1 MFDALY
7 SANRVRGIQVCGIRG
22 LSANKK
28 VGKTLVLL
36 DRSESAALP
45 SAQNLETPES
55 APRLHRL
62 IVAPGEYRE
71 RQSFGRFL
79 PRALARESTV
89 AYRHT
94 ELRGLACISGGDVG
108 LDLGQML
115 SSFRDLSGQ
124 VANLPTDMTLLIAV
138 NGAKLV
144 QLAQFRINLDF
155 FNDGRITGSYR
166 LDLRIGESATLQVL
180 RRAHRG
186 FSPHPLLDEAGLGF
200 QGLPHVGVK

>member
-28 VGKTLVLL
+28 VGNTLVLL

-45 SAQNLETPES
+45 SAQYLETPES
-55 APRLHRL
+55 APRLQGL

-79 PRALARESTV
+79 PCALAGESAV

-94 ELRGLACISGGDVG
+94 ELRSLACISGGSVG
-108 LDLGQML
+108 LDLSQML
-115 SSFRDLSGQ
+115 FSFGDLSRQ
-124 VANLPTDMTLLIAV
+124 VSNLPTDMTLLIAV
-138 NGAKLV
+138 N
-144 QLAQFRINLDF
+144 
-155 FNDGRITGSYR
+155 
-166 LDLRIGESATLQVL
+166 
-180 RRAHRG
+180 
-186 FSPHPLLDEAGLGF
+186 
-200 QGLPHVGVK
+200 

>member
-7 SANRVRGIQVCGIRG
+7 GSNRVRGIQVCGIRG
-22 LSANKK
+22 LSAHKK
-28 VGKTLVLL
+28 VGNTIVLL
-36 DRSESAALP
+36 DRSESADLP

-79 PRALARESTV
+79 PRALAREGVV

-94 ELRGLACISGGDVG
+94 ELRGFACISCCDVG

-115 SSFRDLSGQ
+115 FSFRDLPRQ

-144 QLAQFRINLDF
+144 QLAQFRVDLDF
-155 FNDGRITGSYR
+155 FNDGRITRSNR
-166 LDLRIGESATLQVL
+166 LDLRIGESAALQIL

-186 FSPHPLLDEAGLGF
+186 FSPHHLLDEAGLGF

>member
-7 SANRVRGIQVCGIRG
+7 GANRVRGIQVCRIRG

-28 VGKTLVLL
+28 VWNTLGLL
-36 DRSESAALP
+36 DRSESADLP
-45 SAQNLETPES
+45 SAQSLETPEI

-71 RQSFGRFL
+71 RKSFAPFL
-79 PRALARESTV
+79 ARALARESAV

-94 ELRGLACISGGDVG
+94 ELLGLACISGSEVG

-115 SSFRDLSGQ
+115 FSFRDLPRQ

-138 NGAKLV
+138 
-144 QLAQFRINLDF
+144 
-155 FNDGRITGSYR
+155 
-166 LDLRIGESATLQVL
+166 
-180 RRAHRG
+180 
-186 FSPHPLLDEAGLGF
+186 
-200 QGLPHVGVK
+200 

>member
-7 SANRVRGIQVCGIRG
+7 RANRVGGIQVCGIRG

-28 VGKTLVLL
+28 VWNTLVLL
-36 DRSESAALP
+36 ERSESADLP
-45 SAQNLETPES
+45 SAQYLETPES
-55 APRLHRL
+55 APRLQGL

-79 PRALARESTV
+79 PRALAREIAV

-94 ELRGLACISGGDVG
+94 ELRSLACISSGNIG

-115 SSFRDLSGQ
+115 FRFRDLPRQ

-138 NGAKLV
+138 NGAELV
-144 QLAQFRINLDF
+144 QLAKFRIDLDF
-155 FNDGRITGSYR
+155 FNDGRITGSNR
-166 LDLRIGESATLQVL
+166 LDLRIGESATLQIL

-186 FSPHPLLDEAGLGF
+186 FSPHHLLDEAGLGF